1 MLPFKDFKRQK
12 SMLSDAG
19 YRCSL
24 QGNLTL
30 LGLCGSCASKPPA
43 STVQRRYSF
52 MDVKTYKVS
61 SHHLKNFCGSLAVCS
76 LGVCSC
82 S

>member
-52 MDVKTYKVS
+52 MDVKTFRVS
-61 SHHLKNFCGSLAVCS
+61 SHHIKNFCGSLAVCS
-76 LGVCSC
+76 LGACSC